1 MHVHGF
7 LQDTAAWFQLP
18 MKEVYDIFEMLSFC
32 TIVMCIAIQVKLYL
46 SCNRWL
52 GLYVHRGACAQSFD
66 LNLQFRKNMP
76 IHC

>member
-1 MHVHGF
+1 MHGF